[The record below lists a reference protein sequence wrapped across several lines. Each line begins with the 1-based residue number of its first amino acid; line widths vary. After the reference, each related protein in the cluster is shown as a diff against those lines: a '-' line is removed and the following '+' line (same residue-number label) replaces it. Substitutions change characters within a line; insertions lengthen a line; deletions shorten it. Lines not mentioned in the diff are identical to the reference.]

1 VKAPKVS
8 VIMPVFNGEQ
18 GIREA
23 IDSILGQTYSDFEFL
38 IVNDRSTDGSES
50 IINEY
55 ARHDARIVLLHNG
68 KEKGIVGA
76 LNTGLENARGEY
88 LARMDADDISVP
100 ARFEKQLRFLEE
112 HRDVVDDIFERVRD
126 AVDRT
131 LGGGMIEVNR
141 AAARLVRA
149 VYRAG
154 WKARDEATRR
164 TLVELLDRMRG
175 EVEALGDAKTSA

>member
-1 VKAPKVS
+1 MKAPKVS

-68 KEKGIVGA
+68 KEKGI
-76 LNTGLENARGEY
+76 GLG
-88 LARMDADDISVP
+88 LT
-100 ARFEKQLRFLEE
+100 
-112 HRDVVDDIFERVRD
+112 VVHKIAEDH
-126 AVDRT
+126 
-131 LGGGMIEVNR
+131 GGTI
-141 AAARLVRA
+141 
-149 VYRAG
+149 
-154 WKARDEATRR
+154 
-164 TLVELLDRMRG
+164 LVE
-175 EVEALGDAKTSA
+175 KTGPDGTVFLVTLPIKAPELESSQPSLASSSDQRS